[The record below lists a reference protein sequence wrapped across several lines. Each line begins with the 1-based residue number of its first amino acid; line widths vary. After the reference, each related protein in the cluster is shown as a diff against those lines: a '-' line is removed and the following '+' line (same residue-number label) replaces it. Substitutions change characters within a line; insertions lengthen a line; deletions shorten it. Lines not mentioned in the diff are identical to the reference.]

1 MNFFRKITL
10 SFRYWSGYLIVAGI
24 ASLCFAFIVGAHS
37 GDPEGMSEGLFLC
50 KIFKLLTIPIILYVF
65 RKFDRSGALYFWLN
79 DEPRTDYGHIGLRV
93 KYLPQAHFIPPGMT
107 LPQAYEL
114 YGVDYE
120 GLVQFD
126 DKFDCL
132 RDSKVKELSG
142 GERRIAE
149 LYMILNSDAEFCIL
163 DEPFSNIAPVYDEK
177 IRALIQEQKAN
188 KGIIITDHI
197 YEEIL
202 RVADDLFLL
211 RDGFTYQIHSRDDLV
226 RLGYIMS

>member
-1 MNFFRKITL
+1 MEENEN
-10 SFRYWSGYLIVAGI
+10 G
-24 ASLCFAFIVGAHS
+24 
-37 GDPEGMSEGLFLC
+37 
-50 KIFKLLTIPIILYVF
+50 KLLIDSVQLRFGDNVVLQSAYVTSYKGRVTGVLGRNGTGKSCLF
-65 RKFDRSGALYFWLN
+65 KCIMGGIRPQNKYIRLN
-79 DEPRTDYGHIGLRV
+79 DEPRTDYRHIGLRV
-93 KYLPQAHFIPPGMT
+93 KYLPQVHFIPPGMT

-114 YGVDYE
+114 YGVDFE
-120 GLVQFD
+120 GLVRFD

-149 LYMILNSDAEFCIL
+149 LYMILNSDAEFCVL
-163 DEPFSNIAPVYDEK
+163 DEPFSNIAPIYDEK
-177 IRALIQEQKAN
+177 IRVMIQEQKAN
-188 KGIIITDHI
+188 KGIIITDHV

-226 RLGYIMS
+226 RLGYILA

>member
-1 MNFFRKITL
+1 MEQENEN
-10 SFRYWSGYLIVAGI
+10 G
-24 ASLCFAFIVGAHS
+24 
-37 GDPEGMSEGLFLC
+37 
-50 KIFKLLTIPIILYVF
+50 KLLIDSVQLRFGDNTVLQGAYVTSYKGRVTGVLGRNGTGKSCLF
-65 RKFDRSGALYFWLN
+65 KCIMGGIRPQNKYIRLN

-93 KYLPQAHFIPPGMT
+93 KCLPQEHFIPPGIT
-107 LPQAYEL
+107 LPQAYDL
-114 YGVDYE
+114 YGVDYD
-120 GLVQFD
+120 GLVRFD
-126 DKFDCL
+126 DKYGCY
-132 RDSKVKELSG
+132 RNHKAKELSG
-142 GERRIAE
+142 GDRRIAE
-149 LYMILNSDAEFCIL
+149 LYLILNSDAEFCIL

-177 IRALIQEQKAN
+177 IRAMIQEQKVN

>member
-1 MNFFRKITL
+1 MEENEN
-10 SFRYWSGYLIVAGI
+10 G
-24 ASLCFAFIVGAHS
+24 
-37 GDPEGMSEGLFLC
+37 
-50 KIFKLLTIPIILYVF
+50 KLLIDSVQLRFGENVVLQSAYVTSYKGRVTGVLGRNGTGKSCLF
-65 RKFDRSGALYFWLN
+65 KCIMGGIRPQNKYIRLN

-93 KYLPQAHFIPPGMT
+93 KYLPQVHFIPPGMT

-114 YGVDYE
+114 YSVDFE
-120 GLVQFD
+120 GLVRFD

-149 LYMILNSDAEFCIL
+149 LYMILNSDAEFCVL

-177 IRALIQEQKAN
+177 IRAMIQEQKAN
-188 KGIIITDHI
+188 KGIIITDHV

-226 RLGYIMS
+226 RLGYILS

>member
-1 MNFFRKITL
+1 MEQENEN
-10 SFRYWSGYLIVAGI
+10 G
-24 ASLCFAFIVGAHS
+24 
-37 GDPEGMSEGLFLC
+37 
-50 KIFKLLTIPIILYVF
+50 KLLIDSVQLRFGENVVLQSAYVTSYKGRVTGVLGRNGTGKSCLF
-65 RKFDRSGALYFWLN
+65 KCIMGGIRPQNKYIRLN
-79 DEPRTDYGHIGLRV
+79 SEPRTDYGHIGLRV
-93 KYLPQAHFIPPGMT
+93 KFLPQEHFIPPGIT

-120 GLVQFD
+120 GLARFD
-126 DKFDCL
+126 DKYDYY
-132 RDSKVKELSG
+132 RNHKVKELSG
-142 GERRIAE
+142 GDRRIAE

-177 IRALIQEQKAN
+177 IRTLIQEQKAN

-202 RVADDLFLL
+202 KVADDLYLL

-226 RLGYIMS
+226 RLGYIFA

>member
-1 MNFFRKITL
+1 
-10 SFRYWSGYLIVAGI
+10 
-24 ASLCFAFIVGAHS
+24 
-37 GDPEGMSEGLFLC
+37 
-50 KIFKLLTIPIILYVF
+50 
-65 RKFDRSGALYFWLN
+65 
-79 DEPRTDYGHIGLRV
+79 
-93 KYLPQAHFIPPGMT
+93 MT

-149 LYMILNSDAEFCIL
+149 LYMILNSDAEFCVL
-163 DEPFSNIAPVYDEK
+163 DEPFSNIAPIYDEK
-177 IRALIQEQKAN
+177 IRAMIQEQKAR
-188 KGIIITDHI
+188 KGIIITDHV

-211 RDGFTYQIHSRDDLV
+211 SDGFTYQIHSRDDLV
-226 RLGYIMS
+226 RLGYIFK

>member
-1 MNFFRKITL
+1 MEEENEK
-10 SFRYWSGYLIVAGI
+10 G
-24 ASLCFAFIVGAHS
+24 
-37 GDPEGMSEGLFLC
+37 
-50 KIFKLLTIPIILYVF
+50 KLLIDSVQLRFGDNVVLQSAYVTSYKGRVTGVLGRNGTGKSCLF
-65 RKFDRSGALYFWLN
+65 KCIMGGIRPQNKYIRLN

-93 KYLPQAHFIPPGMT
+93 KYLPQAHFIPLSMT
-107 LPQAYEL
+107 LPQAYDF

-120 GLVQFD
+120 GLVRLD

-132 RDSKVKELSG
+132 RDLKVKQLSG

-149 LYMILNSDAEFCIL
+149 LYMILNSDAEFCVL
-163 DEPFSNIAPVYDEK
+163 DEPFSNIAPIYDEK
-177 IRALIQEQKAN
+177 IRAMIQEQKAN
-188 KGIIITDHI
+188 KGIIVTDHV

-226 RLGYIMS
+226 RLGYILS

>member
-1 MNFFRKITL
+1 MEQEDEN
-10 SFRYWSGYLIVAGI
+10 G
-24 ASLCFAFIVGAHS
+24 
-37 GDPEGMSEGLFLC
+37 
-50 KIFKLLTIPIILYVF
+50 KLLIDSVQLRFGDNTVLQSAYVTSYKGRVTGVLGRNGTGKSCLF
-65 RKFDRSGALYFWLN
+65 KCIMGGIRPQNKYVRLN

-93 KYLPQAHFIPPGMT
+93 KYLPQEHFIPPGIT

-120 GLVQFD
+120 GLARFD
-126 DKFDCL
+126 DKYDCY
-132 RDSKVKELSG
+132 RNHKVKELSG
-142 GERRIAE
+142 GDRRIAE
-149 LYMILNSDAEFCIL
+149 LYMILKSDAEFCIL

-177 IRALIQEQKAN
+177 IRALINEQKAD

-202 RVADDLFLL
+202 KVADDLYLL

-226 RLGYIMS
+226 RLGYIFA

>member
-1 MNFFRKITL
+1 MEENEN
-10 SFRYWSGYLIVAGI
+10 G
-24 ASLCFAFIVGAHS
+24 
-37 GDPEGMSEGLFLC
+37 
-50 KIFKLLTIPIILYVF
+50 KLLIDSVQLRFGDNVVLQSAYVTSYKGRVTGVLGRNGTGKSCLF
-65 RKFDRSGALYFWLN
+65 KCIMGGIRPQNKYIRLN

-93 KYLPQAHFIPPGMT
+93 KYLPQVHFIPPGMT

-114 YGVDYE
+114 YGVDFE
-120 GLVQFD
+120 GLVRFD

-149 LYMILNSDAEFCIL
+149 LYMILNTDAEFCVL
-163 DEPFSNIAPVYDEK
+163 DEPFSNIAPIYDEK
-177 IRALIQEQKAN
+177 IRAMIQEQKAN
-188 KGIIITDHI
+188 KGIIITDHV

-202 RVADDLFLL
+202 KVADDLFLL

-226 RLGYIMS
+226 RLGYIFA

>member
-1 MNFFRKITL
+1 MEEENEK
-10 SFRYWSGYLIVAGI
+10 G
-24 ASLCFAFIVGAHS
+24 
-37 GDPEGMSEGLFLC
+37 
-50 KIFKLLTIPIILYVF
+50 KLLIDSVQLRFGDNVVLQSAYVTSYKGRVTGVLGRNGTGKSCLF
-65 RKFDRSGALYFWLN
+65 KCIMGGIRPQNKYIRLN

-93 KYLPQAHFIPPGMT
+93 KYLPQVHFIPPGMT

-114 YGVDYE
+114 YGVDFE
-120 GLVQFD
+120 GLVRFD

-132 RDSKVKELSG
+132 RSQKVKELSG

-149 LYMILNSDAEFCIL
+149 LYMILNSDAEFCVL
-163 DEPFSNIAPVYDEK
+163 DEPFSNIAPIYDEK
-177 IRALIQEQKAN
+177 IRAIIQEQKAN
-188 KGIIITDHI
+188 KGIIITDHV

-226 RLGYIMS
+226 RLGYIFA

>member
-1 MNFFRKITL
+1 M
-10 SFRYWSGYLIVAGI
+10 GGI
-24 ASLCFAFIVGAHS
+24 RPQNKYI
-37 GDPEGMSEGLFLC
+37 
-50 KIFKLLTIPIILYVF
+50 
-65 RKFDRSGALYFWLN
+65 RLN

-93 KYLPQAHFIPPGMT
+93 KYLPQVHFIPSGMT

-114 YGVDYE
+114 YGADYE
-120 GLVQFD
+120 GLVGFD

-132 RDSKVKELSG
+132 RSQKVKELSG

-149 LYMILNSDAEFCIL
+149 LYMILNSDAEFCVL

-177 IRALIQEQKAN
+177 IRAMIQEQKAR
-188 KGIIITDHI
+188 KGIIITDHV

-226 RLGYIMS
+226 RLGYILS

>member
-1 MNFFRKITL
+1 MEENEN
-10 SFRYWSGYLIVAGI
+10 G
-24 ASLCFAFIVGAHS
+24 
-37 GDPEGMSEGLFLC
+37 
-50 KIFKLLTIPIILYVF
+50 KLLIDSVQLRFGENVVLQSAYVTSYTGRVTGVLGRNGTGKSCLF
-65 RKFDRSGALYFWLN
+65 KCIMGGIRPQNKYIRLN

-93 KYLPQAHFIPPGMT
+93 KYLPQVHFIPPGMT

-114 YGVDYE
+114 YSVDFE
-120 GLVQFD
+120 GLVRFD

-149 LYMILNSDAEFCIL
+149 LYMILNSDAEFCVL

-177 IRALIQEQKAN
+177 IRAMIQEQKAN
-188 KGIIITDHI
+188 KGIIITDHV

-226 RLGYIMS
+226 RLGYILS

>member
-1 MNFFRKITL
+1 MEENEN
-10 SFRYWSGYLIVAGI
+10 G
-24 ASLCFAFIVGAHS
+24 
-37 GDPEGMSEGLFLC
+37 
-50 KIFKLLTIPIILYVF
+50 KLLIDSVQLRFGDNVVLQSAYVTSYKGRVTGVLGRNGTGKSCLF
-65 RKFDRSGALYFWLN
+65 KCIMGGIRPQNKYIRLN
-79 DEPRTDYGHIGLRV
+79 DEPRTDYRHIGLRV
-93 KYLPQAHFIPPGMT
+93 KYLPQVHFIPPGMT

-114 YGVDYE
+114 YGVDFE
-120 GLVQFD
+120 GLVRFD

-149 LYMILNSDAEFCIL
+149 LYMILNSDAEFCVL
-163 DEPFSNIAPVYDEK
+163 DEPFSNIAPIYDEK
-177 IRALIQEQKAN
+177 IRVMIQEQKAN
-188 KGIIITDHI
+188 KGIIITDHV

-226 RLGYIMS
+226 RLGYILS

>member
-1 MNFFRKITL
+1 MEQENEN
-10 SFRYWSGYLIVAGI
+10 G
-24 ASLCFAFIVGAHS
+24 
-37 GDPEGMSEGLFLC
+37 
-50 KIFKLLTIPIILYVF
+50 KLLIDSVQLRFGDNTVLQSAYVTSYKGRVTGVLGRNGTGKSCLF
-65 RKFDRSGALYFWLN
+65 KCIMGGIKPQNKYICLN

-93 KYLPQAHFIPPGMT
+93 KYLPQEHFIPPGMT

-120 GLVQFD
+120 GLVRFD
-126 DKFDCL
+126 DKYDCY
-132 RDSKVKELSG
+132 RNHNVKELSG
-142 GERRIAE
+142 GDRRMAE

-177 IRALIQEQKAN
+177 IRALIQEQRAN

>member
-1 MNFFRKITL
+1 MEENEN
-10 SFRYWSGYLIVAGI
+10 G
-24 ASLCFAFIVGAHS
+24 
-37 GDPEGMSEGLFLC
+37 
-50 KIFKLLTIPIILYVF
+50 KLLIDSVQLRFGDNVVLQSAFVTSYKGRVTGVLGRNGTGKSCLFKCIMGGIRPQNKYI
-65 RKFDRSGALYFWLN
+65 RLN

-93 KYLPQAHFIPPGMT
+93 KYLPQEHFIPPGMT

-120 GLVQFD
+120 GLVRFD
-126 DKFDCL
+126 DKYDCY
-132 RDSKVKELSG
+132 RNHKVKELSG
-142 GERRIAE
+142 GDRRIAE
-149 LYMILNSDAEFCIL
+149 LNLILNSDAEFCIL

>member
-1 MNFFRKITL
+1 MEQEDEN
-10 SFRYWSGYLIVAGI
+10 G
-24 ASLCFAFIVGAHS
+24 
-37 GDPEGMSEGLFLC
+37 
-50 KIFKLLTIPIILYVF
+50 KLLIDSVQLHFGENTVLQSAYVTSYKGRVTGVLGRNGTGKSCLF
-65 RKFDRSGALYFWLN
+65 KCIMGGIRPQNKYIRLN

-93 KYLPQAHFIPPGMT
+93 KYLPQDHFIPSGIT

-120 GLVQFD
+120 GLVRFD
-126 DKFDCL
+126 DKYDCY
-132 RDSKVKELSG
+132 RNHKVKMLSG
-142 GERRIAE
+142 GDRRIAE
-149 LYMILNSDAEFCIL
+149 LYLILNSDAEFCIL
-163 DEPFSNIAPVYDEK
+163 DEPFSNIAPVYDDK
-177 IRALIQEQKAN
+177 IRAMISEQKAN
-188 KGIIITDHI
+188 KGIIVTDHI

>member
-1 MNFFRKITL
+1 MEEENEK
-10 SFRYWSGYLIVAGI
+10 G
-24 ASLCFAFIVGAHS
+24 
-37 GDPEGMSEGLFLC
+37 
-50 KIFKLLTIPIILYVF
+50 KLLIDSVQLRFGENVVLQSAYVTSYKGRVTGVLGRNGTGKSCLF
-65 RKFDRSGALYFWLN
+65 KCIMGGIRPQNKYIRLN

-93 KYLPQAHFIPPGMT
+93 KYLPQVHFIPPGMT

-114 YGVDYE
+114 YGVDFE
-120 GLVQFD
+120 GLVRFD

-149 LYMILNSDAEFCIL
+149 LYMILNSDAEFCVL

-177 IRALIQEQKAN
+177 IRAMIQEQKAN
-188 KGIIITDHI
+188 KGIIITDHV

-202 RVADDLFLL
+202 KVADDLFLL

-226 RLGYIMS
+226 RLGYIFA

>member
-1 MNFFRKITL
+1 MEENEN
-10 SFRYWSGYLIVAGI
+10 G
-24 ASLCFAFIVGAHS
+24 
-37 GDPEGMSEGLFLC
+37 
-50 KIFKLLTIPIILYVF
+50 KLLIDSVQLRFGDNVVLQSAYVTSYKGRVTGVLGRNGTGKSCLF
-65 RKFDRSGALYFWLN
+65 KCIMGGIRPQNKYVRLN
-79 DEPRTDYGHIGLRV
+79 DEPRTNYGHIGLRV
-93 KYLPQAHFIPPGMT
+93 KYLPQEHFIPPGIT

-120 GLVQFD
+120 GLVRFD
-126 DKFDCL
+126 DKYDCY
-132 RDSKVKELSG
+132 RNHKVKELSG
-142 GERRIAE
+142 GDRRIAE
-149 LYMILNSDAEFCIL
+149 LNLILNSDAEFCIL

>member
-1 MNFFRKITL
+1 MEQENEN
-10 SFRYWSGYLIVAGI
+10 G
-24 ASLCFAFIVGAHS
+24 
-37 GDPEGMSEGLFLC
+37 
-50 KIFKLLTIPIILYVF
+50 KLLIDSVQLRFGDNTVLQGAYVTSYKGRVTGVLGRNGTGKSCLF
-65 RKFDRSGALYFWLN
+65 KCIMGGIRPQNKYIRLN

-93 KYLPQAHFIPPGMT
+93 KYLPQEHFIPPGIT

-120 GLVQFD
+120 GLVRFD
-126 DKFDCL
+126 DKY
-132 RDSKVKELSG
+132 DSYRNHKVKALSG
-142 GERRIAE
+142 GDRRIAE
-149 LYMILNSDAEFCIL
+149 LYLILNTDAEFCIL

-177 IRALIQEQKAN
+177 IRALIQEQKAK

-211 RDGFTYQIHSRDDLV
+211 RDGFTYQIDSRADLV
-226 RLGYIMS
+226 RLGYILS

>member
-1 MNFFRKITL
+1 MEQENEN
-10 SFRYWSGYLIVAGI
+10 G
-24 ASLCFAFIVGAHS
+24 
-37 GDPEGMSEGLFLC
+37 
-50 KIFKLLTIPIILYVF
+50 KLLIDSVQLRFGENVVLQSAYVTSYKGRVTGVLGRNGTGKSCLF
-65 RKFDRSGALYFWLN
+65 KCIMGGIRPQNKYIRLN
-79 DEPRTDYGHIGLRV
+79 SEPRTDYGHIGLRV
-93 KYLPQAHFIPPGMT
+93 KFLPQEHFIPPGIT

-120 GLVQFD
+120 GLARFD
-126 DKFDCL
+126 DKYDCY
-132 RDSKVKELSG
+132 RNHKVKELSG
-142 GERRIAE
+142 GDRRIAE

-177 IRALIQEQKAN
+177 IRTLIQEQKAN

-226 RLGYIMS
+226 RLGYIFA